1 MADNSPFHAA
11 LLRRDFFRHPMW
23 RGEEADGG
31 SGESRRHEVTAP
43 PTPNFALRPRAA
55 PPHELNAT
63 TAGQEKHVRWPVRQG
78 LLRRRSPAAPVAA
91 VTKSVRVATAPS
103 RPRLKPA
110 TWPAKAE
117 PVKVHPSAPRSKL
130 ASAQPFFG
138 LASAPSAEAGPPGEL
153 RLSAYA
159 LSNGPLA
166 RISRST
172 PTPAV
177 RENLGSSGTA
187 SKKLVSLYAPPY
199 ARRVSFGADQASD
212 DETMPTE
219 RFDGPSAGELAKRY
233 APRPAA
239 GASRAPEAEAIA
251 GHLEF
256 YWSSRTAATVIAL
269 VALLAAVGTLG
280 SLTTPSARRAAA
292 EPIHSSASDDGQTAS
307 ASLVGR
313 TIGVEEVPTS
323 QRLHPLISLYRRGEE
338 SLH

>member
-1 MADNSPFHAA
+1 MVDSDPFRAS
-11 LLRRDFFRHPMW
+11 LLRRNVFRPQCG

-31 SGESRRHEVTAP
+31 LSESPRHEVAAP
-43 PTPNFALRPRAA
+43 PSPNFALRLRATPSHDLA
-55 PPHELNAT
+55 AT

-138 LASAPSAEAGPPGEL
+138 LASAPSAEARPRGEP

-159 LSNGPLA
+159 LSNEPSA

-172 PTPAV
+172 PTPAD

-199 ARRVSFGADQASD
+199 PRPVSFGAEQASD

-239 GASRAPEAEAIA
+239 GASRTPEAEAIA

-280 SLTTPSARRAAA
+280 SLGAMK
-292 EPIHSSASDDGQTAS
+292 
-307 ASLVGR
+307 
-313 TIGVEEVPTS
+313 
-323 QRLHPLISLYRRGEE
+323 E
-338 SLH
+338 SG